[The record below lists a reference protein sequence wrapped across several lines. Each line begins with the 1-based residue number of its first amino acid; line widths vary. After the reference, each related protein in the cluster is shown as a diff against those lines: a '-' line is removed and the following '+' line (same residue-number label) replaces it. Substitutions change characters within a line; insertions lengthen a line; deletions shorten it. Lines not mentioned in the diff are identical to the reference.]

1 MKEIYET
8 KTKEEKLH
16 PLFKIL
22 RDHKPMQPA
31 KLMIENIAAEMDDKD
46 GNFIQQFQ
54 TTGFLPRIW
63 EIFLFKFLQEN
74 GFAFIQDNPRP
85 DFHITKNEKYFF
97 IEASLSNEIEVAKFS
112 RADIKKAL
120 ETKDEK
126 LEKDLIDH
134 YIIRMGSVLYSKL
147 CKKYWEL
154 DWVKDKPLVLAITPA
169 HNYLANFLPDA
180 KIIEYLY
187 GLSHKGEL
195 NESGELILK
204 SIEKIESHSFEKKEI
219 PSNFFSLPDTENI
232 SAVIFT
238 NNADLHKFN
247 RMGYQNGLSDECII
261 MERAGLAFDWTPNSP
276 GKEFGQSIKPG
287 DIQEDW
293 NESVTIFHNPNA
305 KIPLDMDLFENIR
318 QVYLNDEGRFDG
330 PMPEFFVFHSKTIP
344 VLIEK

>member
-1 MKEIYET
+1 MKDIFVS
-8 KTKEEKLH
+8 KIKEENLH

-22 RDHKPMQPA
+22 RDHKPMEPA
-31 KLMIENIAAEMDDKD
+31 KLMIEEITSEMEEQD

-63 EIFLFKFLQEN
+63 EIYLFKFLQEN
-74 GFAFIQDNPRP
+74 GFNFIEEKNRP
-85 DFHITKNEKYFF
+85 DFHIEKNGKEFF
-97 IEASLSNEIEVAKFS
+97 IEASLSNEVEDDKFS
-112 RADIKKAL
+112 RKDIEKAIKN
-120 ETKDEK
+120 KDEK
-126 LEKDLIDH
+126 IEKDLIDH

-154 DWVKDKPLVLAITPA
+154 DWVQGKPLVLAITPA

-195 NESGELILK
+195 NENGELVLK
-204 SIEKIESHSFEKKEI
+204 SIEKVDSHSFGKKEI

-238 NNADLHKFN
+238 NNSDLHKFN
-247 RMGYQNGLSDECII
+247 RMGYQSGLSDKCII

-287 DIQEDW
+287 VIKENW

-305 KIPLDMDLFENIR
+305 LNPLDMDLFENIR
-318 QVYLNDEGRFDG
+318 QVYINEEGKFDG
-330 PMPEFFVFHSKTIP
+330 PMPEFFVFHSKTLP
-344 VLIEK
+344 VLVE